1 MNQTSDKLKGAG
13 SLITLVLAI
22 TLPLTAVNPVF
33 AKAKEEASKT
43 EKIDKKVKEQAKE
56 QDKKNKKEK
65 AEAKPKKGFFG
76 FGKEAQVEKE
86 EAQEAEAKAD
96 KPGKAVKAEKTE
108 KAEKDSKSA
117 KESKNEAAEKKT
129 EAGNLKEAK
138 EKAEEKLPEF
148 VPDKALISVLNDLS
162 RSLKENPEILAS
174 RDENE
179 KFVVKLAQEILEKS
193 LKDPKVIGNRI
204 LPQAEESQARHSLSA
219 EAWSSGDI
227 EISDKFHGSLS
238 AVWAKR
244 VGGLM
249 TVTVAGD
256 CRDRK
261 APDGSQVNEFLVV
274 ISARSPVESGFDIQS
289 QGNVTFWL
297 GKLDQIAVEAG
308 CVNKSEEAST
318 EEKSLP
324 AQSTEPVKKKLLSLP
339 PLLTNSY
346 RKHYELVSLTAERQ
360 RKLAEALLPNKQ
372 DQVSEEKPS
381 VHHSRSE
388 QEKISEHEKISAPE
402 KSEEEEEEETAA
414 NEKVKEH
421 LAETEK
427 SAPKV
432 TKAAKP
438 KAKEEV
444 EEVPVKELPVKELK
458 ALVKADSSEQAAQQ
472 TKTAKTATIEKATDN
487 AYQKVTDGKAEL
499 AKVTAKDPN
508 QSQLIASMTGAP
520 TIQNAPPASM
530 QNPASA
536 APSVRM
542 PKSTS
547 TLLLPERAQAGKP
560 LTVALLDEKKQPE
573 ANVELTFNGMSL
585 VTDASGQA
593 IYQVPEDANPGRSLI
608 VSIAARSYEMPAMV
622 DVLQPLGNPLEGQ
635 PPKLDKT
642 TALTTGTPS
651 MIVDGHNFDGV
662 AHNNKVIIDGVM
674 DAEIIA
680 ASPVQ
685 LKFTL
690 PKNYKLPPGLHTIVV
705 STQGMRSNPI
715 PFEYAAAEVVS
726 EAREKDNAV
735 ASKVVVKV
743 LGTQSKVPVKV
754 FNLSPDLVRLS
765 QSRLVSSG
773 GSDNSVV
780 VPIQRIKKGAAK
792 FEAEL
797 EL

>member
-1 MNQTSDKLKGAG
+1 MQFNSVRYRNQLSQTSEKLKGAG
-13 SLITLVLAI
+13 SLITLVLAL
-22 TLPLTAVNPVF
+22 TLPLTAIDFQPVF
-33 AKAKEEASKT
+33 ARSKEEPSKNEKVERT
-43 EKIDKKVKEQAKE
+43 EKSEKSEKSDKKDSKDRKEKE

-65 AEAKPKKGFFG
+65 AEAKQKKGFFG
-76 FGKEAQVEKE
+76 FGKEAQ
-86 EAQEAEAKAD
+86 AE
-96 KPGKAVKAEKTE
+96 KAEQEE
-108 KAEKDSKSA
+108 KAEKPGKTGKEVKADKDSKA
-117 KESKNEAAEKKT
+117 EKEAKNEP
-129 EAGNLKEAK
+129 K

-148 VPDKALISVLNDLS
+148 VPDSALISVLNDLN

-193 LKDPKVIGNRI
+193 LKDPKVISNRI
-204 LPQAEESQARHSLSA
+204 LPQAEERQARHSLSA

-256 CRDRK
+256 CSDRK
-261 APDGSQVNEFLVV
+261 APDGSQVNQFLVV

-297 GKLDQIAVEAG
+297 GKLDQIAVEAS
-308 CVNKSEEAST
+308 CVNKSDESGA

-324 AQSTEPVKKKLLSLP
+324 VQGSEAVKKKLLSLP

-346 RKHYELVSLTAERQ
+346 RKHYELVSLTTERQ
-360 RKLAEALLPNKQ
+360 RKLAEALLPSKQ
-372 DQVSEEKPS
+372 EQASEEKGS
-381 VHHSRSE
+381 GAEKTASE
-388 QEKISEHEKISAPE
+388 ESAKAQLQEADKTAPKVASAKNKQTDSEKDDP
-402 KSEEEEEEETAA
+402 KEEEEEEVEKAVKSEQPAKTDKTAA
-414 NEKVKEH
+414 
-421 LAETEK
+421 LEK
-427 SAPKV
+427 SREKKAEKPQEKIQEESSDKAVPKV
-432 TKAAKP
+432 HEASA
-438 KAKEEV
+438 
-444 EEVPVKELPVKELK
+444 VPVR
-458 ALVKADSSEQAAQQ
+458 
-472 TKTAKTATIEKATDN
+472 TAPS
-487 AYQKVTDGKAEL
+487 AEP
-499 AKVTAKDPN
+499 K
-508 QSQLIASMTGAP
+508 QSQTIASLPLATAVQNTAP
-520 TIQNAPPASM
+520 ATPT
-530 QNPASA
+530 
-536 APSVRM
+536 VRM

-608 VSIAARSYEMPAMV
+608 ISIAARSYEMPAMV

-662 AHNNKVIIDGVM
+662 AHNNKVIIDGVT

-685 LKFTL
+685 LKFTM
-690 PKNYKLPPGLHTIVV
+690 PKNFKLTPGLHTIVV

-780 VPIQRIKKGAAK
+780 VPIQRLKKGAAK

>member
-13 SLITLVLAI
+13 SLITLVLAL

-33 AKAKEEASKT
+33 SKAKEEASKT

-86 EAQEAEAKAD
+86 EAQEAEEKAEAKAD

-108 KAEKDSKSA
+108 KAERDSKSA
-117 KESKNEAAEKKT
+117 KESKNETAEKKT
-129 EAGNLKEAK
+129 EEGNLKEAK

-372 DQVSEEKPS
+372 DQVSEDKPS

-388 QEKISEHEKISAPE
+388 HEKISEHKEISEHE
-402 KSEEEEEEETAA
+402 KSEEEKSEKETAA
-414 NEKVKEH
+414 NEKVKEP

-427 SAPKV
+427 TAPKV
-432 TKAAKP
+432 AKAAKP
-438 KAKEEV
+438 KVV
-444 EEVPVKELPVKELK
+444 EE
-458 ALVKADSSEQAAQQ
+458 VKADSSEQTAQQ
-472 TKTAKTATIEKATDN
+472 TKTVKTATIEK
-487 AYQKVTDGKAEL
+487 VTDKKAEP
-499 AKVTAKDPN
+499 AKVPAKDPN

-520 TIQNAPPASM
+520 TVQNAPPASM

-608 VSIAARSYEMPAMV
+608 ISIAARSYEMPAMV

-685 LKFTL
+685 LKFTM
-690 PKNYKLPPGLHTIVV
+690 PKNYKLTPGLHTIVV

-715 PFEYAAAEVVS
+715 PFEYAAAEVIG

-754 FNLSPDLVRLS
+754 FNLSPDLVRLT

>member
-13 SLITLVLAI
+13 SLITLVLAL

-86 EAQEAEAKAD
+86 EAKEAEEKAEAKAD
-96 KPGKAVKAEKTE
+96 KPGKAVKGEKTE
-108 KAEKDSKSA
+108 KAERDSKSA
-117 KESKNEAAEKKT
+117 KESKNETAEKKT

-324 AQSTEPVKKKLLSLP
+324 AQSAEPVKKKLLSLP

-372 DQVSEEKPS
+372 DQVSEDKPS
-381 VHHSRSE
+381 VRHSRSE
-388 QEKISEHEKISAPE
+388 HKEISEHEKISEHKEISEHE
-402 KSEEEEEEETAA
+402 KSEEEKSEEEKSEVETAA
-414 NEKVKEH
+414 NEKVKEP

-427 SAPKV
+427 TAPKV
-432 TKAAKP
+432 AKAAKP
-438 KAKEEV
+438 KVV
-444 EEVPVKELPVKELK
+444 EE
-458 ALVKADSSEQAAQQ
+458 VKADSSEQTAQQ
-472 TKTAKTATIEKATDN
+472 TKIAKTATIEKATDN
-487 AYQKVTDGKAEL
+487 AYQKVTDKKAEL
-499 AKVTAKDPN
+499 VKVTAKDPN

-608 VSIAARSYEMPAMV
+608 ISIAARSYEMPAMV

-685 LKFTL
+685 LKFTM
-690 PKNYKLPPGLHTIVV
+690 PKNYKLTPGLHTIVV

-715 PFEYAAAEVVS
+715 PFEYAAAEVIG

-754 FNLSPDLVRLS
+754 FNLSPDLVRLT

>member
-1 MNQTSDKLKGAG
+1 MQFNSVRYRNQLSQTSEKLKGAG
-13 SLITLVLAI
+13 SLITLVLAL
-22 TLPLTAVNPVF
+22 TLPLTAIDFQPVF
-33 AKAKEEASKT
+33 AKSKEDQSKN
-43 EKIDKKVKEQAKE
+43 EKIEKSEKSDKKTSKDKKEKESVKEQGK
-56 QDKKNKKEK
+56 
-65 AEAKPKKGFFG
+65 KKGFFG

-86 EAQEAEAKAD
+86 DQEEKT
-96 KPGKAVKAEKTE
+96 EKTE
-108 KAEKDSKSA
+108 KAEKPEKPGKTT
-117 KESKNEAAEKKT
+117 KEVKADKEIKTEKEEKK
-129 EAGNLKEAK
+129 ELK

-148 VPDKALISVLNDLS
+148 VPDSALISVLNDLN

-193 LKDPKVIGNRI
+193 LKDPKVISNRI

-256 CRDRK
+256 CGDRK
-261 APDGSQVNEFLVV
+261 APDGSQVNQFLVV

-297 GKLDQIAVEAG
+297 GKLDQIAVEAS
-308 CVNKSEEAST
+308 CVNKSDESGT

-324 AQSTEPVKKKLLSLP
+324 VQGNEAVKKKLLSLP

-346 RKHYELVSLTAERQ
+346 RKHYELVSLTTERQ

-372 DQVSEEKPS
+372 EQASEEKGS
-381 VHHSRSE
+381 SG
-388 QEKISEHEKISAPE
+388 EK
-402 KSEEEEEEETAA
+402 TAA
-414 NEKVKEH
+414 AESVNAQLEEAEK
-421 LAETEK
+421 T
-427 SAPKV
+427 APKV
-432 TKAAKP
+432 ASAKNKQSDSESKP
-438 KAKEEV
+438 KPEEKDEKEEK
-444 EEVPVKELPVKELK
+444 EEKEEEAKK
-458 ALVKADSSEQAAQQ
+458 AEKAEKTEQPAKA
-472 TKTAKTATIEKATDN
+472 AKTATLEKSRE
-487 AYQKVTDGKAEL
+487 KKAEKPEE
-499 AKVTAKDPN
+499 KVEEKVQEKSSDKLLQRVPDRNASSADSN
-508 QSQLIASMTGAP
+508 QSQSIASLAVAP
-520 TIQNAPPASM
+520 ATPITAPATPT
-530 QNPASA
+530 
-536 APSVRM
+536 VRM

-608 VSIAARSYEMPAMV
+608 ISIAARSYEMPAMV

-685 LKFTL
+685 LKFTM
-690 PKNYKLPPGLHTIVV
+690 PKNFKLTPGLHTIVV

-726 EAREKDNAV
+726 EAREKDNAI

-780 VPIQRIKKGAAK
+780 VPIQRLKKGAAK

>member
-13 SLITLVLAI
+13 SLITLVLAL

-43 EKIDKKVKEQAKE
+43 EKIDKKVKEQAKEQAKE

-86 EAQEAEAKAD
+86 EAQEAEEKAEAKAD

-108 KAEKDSKSA
+108 KAERDSKSA
-117 KESKNEAAEKKT
+117 KESKNETAEKKT
-129 EAGNLKEAK
+129 EEGNLKEAK

-227 EISDKFHGSLS
+227 EISEKFHGSLS

-324 AQSTEPVKKKLLSLP
+324 AQSTEPVKK
-339 PLLTNSY
+339 
-346 RKHYELVSLTAERQ
+346 
-360 RKLAEALLPNKQ
+360 
-372 DQVSEEKPS
+372 
-381 VHHSRSE
+381 
-388 QEKISEHEKISAPE
+388 
-402 KSEEEEEEETAA
+402 
-414 NEKVKEH
+414 
-421 LAETEK
+421 
-427 SAPKV
+427 
-432 TKAAKP
+432 
-438 KAKEEV
+438 
-444 EEVPVKELPVKELK
+444 
-458 ALVKADSSEQAAQQ
+458 
-472 TKTAKTATIEKATDN
+472 
-487 AYQKVTDGKAEL
+487 
-499 AKVTAKDPN
+499 
-508 QSQLIASMTGAP
+508 
-520 TIQNAPPASM
+520 
-530 QNPASA
+530 
-536 APSVRM
+536 
-542 PKSTS
+542 
-547 TLLLPERAQAGKP
+547 
-560 LTVALLDEKKQPE
+560 
-573 ANVELTFNGMSL
+573 
-585 VTDASGQA
+585 
-593 IYQVPEDANPGRSLI
+593 
-608 VSIAARSYEMPAMV
+608 
-622 DVLQPLGNPLEGQ
+622 
-635 PPKLDKT
+635 
-642 TALTTGTPS
+642 
-651 MIVDGHNFDGV
+651 NF
-662 AHNNKVIIDGVM
+662 
-674 DAEIIA
+674 
-680 ASPVQ
+680 
-685 LKFTL
+685 
-690 PKNYKLPPGLHTIVV
+690 
-705 STQGMRSNPI
+705 
-715 PFEYAAAEVVS
+715 
-726 EAREKDNAV
+726 
-735 ASKVVVKV
+735 
-743 LGTQSKVPVKV
+743 
-754 FNLSPDLVRLS
+754 
-765 QSRLVSSG
+765 
-773 GSDNSVV
+773 
-780 VPIQRIKKGAAK
+780 
-792 FEAEL
+792 
-797 EL
+797 

>member
-1 MNQTSDKLKGAG
+1 MQFNSVRSRKQLSQMNQTSDKLKGAG
-13 SLITLVLAI
+13 SLITLVLAL

-33 AKAKEEASKT
+33 SKAKEEASKT

-86 EAQEAEAKAD
+86 EAQEAEEKAEAKAD

-108 KAEKDSKSA
+108 KAERDSKSA
-117 KESKNEAAEKKT
+117 KESKNETAEKKT
-129 EAGNLKEAK
+129 EEGNLKEAK

-372 DQVSEEKPS
+372 DQVSEDKPS

-388 QEKISEHEKISAPE
+388 HEKISEHKEISEHE
-402 KSEEEEEEETAA
+402 KSEEEKSEKETAA
-414 NEKVKEH
+414 NEKVKEP

-427 SAPKV
+427 TAPKV
-432 TKAAKP
+432 AKAAKP
-438 KAKEEV
+438 KVV
-444 EEVPVKELPVKELK
+444 EE
-458 ALVKADSSEQAAQQ
+458 VKADSSEQTAQQ
-472 TKTAKTATIEKATDN
+472 TKTVKTATIEK
-487 AYQKVTDGKAEL
+487 VTDKKAEP
-499 AKVTAKDPN
+499 AKVPAKDPN

-520 TIQNAPPASM
+520 TVQNAPPASM

-608 VSIAARSYEMPAMV
+608 ISIAARSYEMPAMV

-685 LKFTL
+685 LKFTM
-690 PKNYKLPPGLHTIVV
+690 PKNYKLTPGLHTIVV

-715 PFEYAAAEVVS
+715 PFEYAAAEVIG

-754 FNLSPDLVRLS
+754 FNLSPDLVRLT